1 MASARIGQGE
11 DFTFKVGEGQMI
23 EDFDQAVLG
32 MAAGEEN
39 LRMQRFRKTIA
50 QRNCK
55 TRRYSFL

>member
-1 MASARIGQGE
+1 MASALNRLGE

-32 MAAGEEN
+32 MAAGKKN
-39 LRMQRFRKTIA
+39 LSMQRFRETIA